1 MCEKL
6 LSQIQI
12 AGAGAGK
19 TYTLAEKILVRH
31 HKKDN
36 DKIIYAIS
44 FTNYAK
50 RNIEQRVAELNNGL
64 MPSDICIETVHS
76 FLLNEIIYPF
86 SQYYFGKAFSKAT
99 SMKLPIEIKLQKYQL
114 KRMNERGIIH
124 NSQVFNKAKQMIV
137 DGKGETKAKH
147 RKKELI
153 IEYLQASVD
162 ALFIDEAQDL
172 DADALTLFG
181 KLSESIYAYI
191 VGDPKQSI
199 KYPKDF
205 REFTERISENDSVFH
220 MLPPNTI
227 TRRIPECHLRI
238 SNLFCPA
245 DEQQTTISDVKGEI
259 YYLYSTDEKFSKLY
273 ESFDFLKALIYIRQ
287 ETDTFTTQDS
297 KSVFS
302 LEESV
307 REKLLEKINS
317 DYDSDAF
324 VKSIEK
330 YFINL
335 TLKKGEK
342 GAIQSF
348 TKHFSITLE
357 NNEYAKLINDLKIE
371 NKEKKL
377 KVKSIDKIKGLE
389 NELCMFIM
397 DNTMLEYLFGKK
409 QETNKEMM
417 RLYVALTRS
426 KSDLILV
433 IDKPS
438 IKKFTDKQIEKGFSE
453 LNIPYVT
460 MEYIE
465 KIENRKRFRIKF
477 QYRK

>member
-19 TYTLAEKILVRH
+19 TYTLAEKILVRY

-114 KRMNERGIIH
+114 KRVNERGIIH

-205 REFTERISENDSVFH
+205 REFTERIRENNSVFH
-220 MLPPNTI
+220 MLSPNTI
-227 TRRIPECHLRI
+227 TRRMPECHLRI

-245 DEQQTTISDVKGEI
+245 DERQTTISDVKGEI

-287 ETDTFTTQDS
+287 ETDAFTTQDS

-348 TKHFSITLE
+348 TKHFGITLE

-433 IDKPS
+433 IDKLS

-465 KIENRKRFRIKF
+465 KIENRNKV
-477 QYRK
+477 

>member
-1 MCEKL
+1 MCERL

-19 TYTLAEKILVRH
+19 TYTLTEKILVRH

-114 KRMNERGIIH
+114 KRVNERGIIH

-181 KLSESIYAYI
+181 KLSESIYTYI

-205 REFTERISENDSVFH
+205 REFTERIRENNSVFH

-273 ESFDFLKALIYIRQ
+273 ESFDFLKALMYIRQ

-297 KSVFS
+297 KTDFS

-307 REKLLEKINS
+307 REKVLQKIDS
-317 DYDSDAF
+317 KYDCDAF
-324 VKSIEK
+324 VKAIEK

-348 TKHFSITLE
+348 TKHFGITLE

-389 NELCMFIM
+389 NDLCMFIM

-433 IDKPS
+433 IDKLS

-465 KIENRKRFRIKF
+465 KIENRNKV
-477 QYRK
+477 

>member
-114 KRMNERGIIH
+114 KRVNERGIIH

-181 KLSESIYAYI
+181 KLSESIYTYI

-205 REFTERISENDSVFH
+205 REFTERIRENNSVFH

-273 ESFDFLKALIYIRQ
+273 ESFDFLKALMYIRQ

-297 KSVFS
+297 KTDFS

-307 REKLLEKINS
+307 REKVLQKIDS
-317 DYDSDAF
+317 KYDCDAF
-324 VKSIEK
+324 VKAIEK

-348 TKHFSITLE
+348 TKHFGITLE

-433 IDKPS
+433 IDKLS

-465 KIENRKRFRIKF
+465 KIENRNKV
-477 QYRK
+477 

>member
-114 KRMNERGIIH
+114 KRVNERGIIH

-205 REFTERISENDSVFH
+205 REFTERIRENNSVFH
-220 MLPPNTI
+220 MLSPNTI
-227 TRRIPECHLRI
+227 TRRMPECHLRI

-245 DEQQTTISDVKGEI
+245 VERQTTISDVKGEI
-259 YYLYSTDEKFSKLY
+259 YYLYSTDEKFLKLY

-348 TKHFSITLE
+348 TKHFGITLE

-438 IKKFTDKQIEKGFSE
+438 TE
-453 LNIPYVT
+453 LL
-460 MEYIE
+460 
-465 KIENRKRFRIKF
+465 K
-477 QYRK
+477 

>member
-19 TYTLAEKILVRH
+19 TYTLAEKILVRY

-114 KRMNERGIIH
+114 KRVNERGIIH

-205 REFTERISENDSVFH
+205 REFTERIRENNSVFH
-220 MLPPNTI
+220 MLSPNTI
-227 TRRIPECHLRI
+227 TRRMPECHLRI

-245 DEQQTTISDVKGEI
+245 DERQTTISDVKGEI

-348 TKHFSITLE
+348 TKHFGITLE

-389 NELCMFIM
+389 NNLCMFIM
-397 DNTMLEYLFGKK
+397 DNAMLEYLFGKK

-438 IKKFTDKQIEKGFSE
+438 IKKFTDKQIEEGFSE

-465 KIENRKRFRIKF
+465 KIENRNKV
-477 QYRK
+477 

>member
-1 MCEKL
+1 MNVEFVK
-6 LSQIQI
+6 
-12 AGAGAGK
+12 
-19 TYTLAEKILVRH
+19 LAEKILVRH

-114 KRMNERGIIH
+114 KRVNERGIIH

-205 REFTERISENDSVFH
+205 REFTERIRENNSVFH
-220 MLPPNTI
+220 MLSPNTI
-227 TRRIPECHLRI
+227 TRRMPECHLRI

-245 DEQQTTISDVKGEI
+245 DERQTTISDVKGEI

-324 VKSIEK
+324 VKAIEK

-348 TKHFSITLE
+348 TKHFGITLE

-389 NELCMFIM
+389 NDLCMFIM
-397 DNTMLEYLFGKK
+397 DNAMLDYLFGKK

-433 IDKPS
+433 IDKLS

-465 KIENRKRFRIKF
+465 KIENRNKV
-477 QYRK
+477 

>member
-19 TYTLAEKILVRH
+19 TYTLAEKILMSH
-31 HKKDN
+31 YKKEN
-36 DKIIYAIS
+36 EKIIYAIS
-44 FTNYAK
+44 YTNYAK
-50 RNIEQRVAELNNGL
+50 RNIEQRVIELNNGQI
-64 MPSDICIETVHS
+64 PADICIETVHS
-76 FLLNEIIYPF
+76 FLLNEVIYPF
-86 SQYYFGKAFSKAT
+86 SQYYFGVAFSKAT
-99 SMKLPIEIKLQKYQL
+99 SMKLPVEVKLQKYQL

-137 DGKGETKAKH
+137 CGKGETKEKH

-172 DADALTLFG
+172 DADALALFG

-199 KYPKDF
+199 KYPRDF
-205 REFTERISENDSVFH
+205 REFTERIRENNSVFH

-227 TRRIPECHLRI
+227 TRRIPECHLRV
-238 SNLFCPA
+238 SNLFCPVE
-245 DEQQTTISDVKGEI
+245 EQQITISDVKGEL
-259 YYLYSTDEKFSKLY
+259 YYLYSTDKIFLKLY
-273 ESFDFLKALIYIRQ
+273 ELYRSRKALIYIRQ
-287 ETDTFTTQDS
+287 ETDTFTTQDF
-297 KSVFS
+297 KNVFS

-330 YFINL
+330 YFVNL

-348 TKHFSITLE
+348 TKHFGITLE

-371 NKEKKL
+371 NKEKKI

-389 NELCMFIM
+389 NEMCMFIM

-409 QETNKEMM
+409 KETNKEMM

-438 IKKFTDKQIEKGFSE
+438 IKKFTDKQIEEGFAE
-453 LNIPYVT
+453 FNIPYVT

-465 KIENRKRFRIKF
+465 KVGNRNKV
-477 QYRK
+477 

>member
-1 MCEKL
+1 MCERL

-114 KRMNERGIIH
+114 KRVNERGIIH

-205 REFTERISENDSVFH
+205 REFTERIRENNSVFH
-220 MLPPNTI
+220 MLSPNTI
-227 TRRIPECHLRI
+227 TRRMPECHLRI

-245 DEQQTTISDVKGEI
+245 DERQTTISDVKGEI

-287 ETDTFTTQDS
+287 ETDAFTTQDS

-348 TKHFSITLE
+348 TKHFGITLE

-371 NKEKKL
+371 NKEKKF

-389 NELCMFIM
+389 NDLCMFIM

-433 IDKPS
+433 IDKLS

-465 KIENRKRFRIKF
+465 KIENRNKV
-477 QYRK
+477 

>member
-19 TYTLAEKILVRH
+19 TYTLTEKILVRH

-114 KRMNERGIIH
+114 KRVNERGIIH

-205 REFTERISENDSVFH
+205 REFTERIRENNSVFH
-220 MLPPNTI
+220 MLSPNTI
-227 TRRIPECHLRI
+227 TRRMPECHLRI

-245 DEQQTTISDVKGEI
+245 DERQTTISDVKGEI
-259 YYLYSTDEKFSKLY
+259 YYLYSTDEKFLKLY
-273 ESFDFLKALIYIRQ
+273 ESFDFLKALMYIRQ

-348 TKHFSITLE
+348 TKHFGITLE

-433 IDKPS
+433 IDKLS

-465 KIENRKRFRIKF
+465 KIENRNKV
-477 QYRK
+477 

>member
-19 TYTLAEKILVRH
+19 TYTLTEKILVRH

-114 KRMNERGIIH
+114 KRVNERGIIH

-205 REFTERISENDSVFH
+205 REFTERIRENNSVFH
-220 MLPPNTI
+220 MLSPNTI
-227 TRRIPECHLRI
+227 TRRMPECHLRI

-245 DEQQTTISDVKGEI
+245 DERQTTISDVKGEI

-287 ETDTFTTQDS
+287 ETDAFTTQDS

-335 TLKKGEK
+335 TLKKGE
-342 GAIQSF
+342 IQSF
-348 TKHFSITLE
+348 TKHFGITLE
-357 NNEYAKLINDLKIE
+357 NNEYAKLINDWKIE

-433 IDKPS
+433 IDKLS

-465 KIENRKRFRIKF
+465 KIENRNKV
-477 QYRK
+477 

>member
-114 KRMNERGIIH
+114 KRVNERGIIH

-162 ALFIDEAQDL
+162 AFFIDEAQDL
-172 DADALTLFG
+172 DADALALFE

-205 REFTERISENDSVFH
+205 REFTERIRENNSIFH
-220 MLPPNTI
+220 MFPPNTI

-273 ESFDFLKALIYIRQ
+273 ELFDFLKALIYIRQ

-297 KSVFS
+297 KTDFS

-307 REKLLEKINS
+307 REKLLQKIDS
-317 DYDSDAF
+317 KYDCDAF
-324 VKSIEK
+324 VKAIEK

-335 TLKKGEK
+335 TLKKGGK

-348 TKHFSITLE
+348 TKQFGITLE

-433 IDKPS
+433 IDKLS
-438 IKKFTDKQIEKGFSE
+438 IKKFTDKQIEEGFAE

-465 KIENRKRFRIKF
+465 KVGNRNKL
-477 QYRK
+477 

>member
-1 MCEKL
+1 M
-6 LSQIQI
+6 
-12 AGAGAGK
+12 
-19 TYTLAEKILVRH
+19 RH

-114 KRMNERGIIH
+114 KRVNERGIIH

-172 DADALTLFG
+172 DADALALFG

-205 REFTERISENDSVFH
+205 REFTERIRENNSVFH
-220 MLPPNTI
+220 MLSPNTI
-227 TRRIPECHLRI
+227 TRRMPECHLRI

-245 DEQQTTISDVKGEI
+245 DERQTTISDAKGEI

-324 VKSIEK
+324 VKAIEK
-330 YFINL
+330 YFINV

-348 TKHFSITLE
+348 TKHFDITLE

-433 IDKPS
+433 IDKLS

-465 KIENRKRFRIKF
+465 KIEKRNKV
-477 QYRK
+477 

>member
-19 TYTLAEKILVRH
+19 TYTLTEKILVRH

-114 KRMNERGIIH
+114 KRVNERGIIH

-205 REFTERISENDSVFH
+205 REFTERIRENNSVFH
-220 MLPPNTI
+220 MLSPNTI
-227 TRRIPECHLRI
+227 TRRMPECHLRI
-238 SNLFCPA
+238 SNLFCSA
-245 DEQQTTISDVKGEI
+245 DERQTTISDVKGEI

-287 ETDTFTTQDS
+287 ETDAFTTQDS

-348 TKHFSITLE
+348 TKHFDITLE

-433 IDKPS
+433 IDKLS

-465 KIENRKRFRIKF
+465 KIEKRNKV
-477 QYRK
+477 

>member
-19 TYTLAEKILVRH
+19 TYTLTEKILVRH

-99 SMKLPIEIKLQKYQL
+99 SIKLPIEIKLQKYQL
-114 KRMNERGIIH
+114 KRVNERGIIH

-205 REFTERISENDSVFH
+205 REFTERIRENNSVFH
-220 MLPPNTI
+220 MLSPNTI
-227 TRRIPECHLRI
+227 TRRMPECHLRI

-245 DEQQTTISDVKGEI
+245 DERQTTISDVKGEI

-287 ETDTFTTQDS
+287 ETDAFTTQDS

-348 TKHFSITLE
+348 TKHFGITLE

-433 IDKPS
+433 IDKLS

-465 KIENRKRFRIKF
+465 KIENRNKV
-477 QYRK
+477 

>member
-1 MCEKL
+1 VCERL

-114 KRMNERGIIH
+114 KRVNERGIIH

-181 KLSESIYAYI
+181 KLSESIYTYI

-205 REFTERISENDSVFH
+205 REFTERIRENNSVFH

-273 ESFDFLKALIYIRQ
+273 ESFDFLKALMYIRQ

-297 KSVFS
+297 KTDFS

-307 REKLLEKINS
+307 REKVLQKIDS
-317 DYDSDAF
+317 KYDCDAF
-324 VKSIEK
+324 VKAIEK

-348 TKHFSITLE
+348 TKHFGITLE

-371 NKEKKL
+371 NKEKKF

-389 NELCMFIM
+389 NDLCMFIM

-433 IDKPS
+433 IDKLS

-465 KIENRKRFRIKF
+465 KIENRNKV
-477 QYRK
+477 

>member
-99 SMKLPIEIKLQKYQL
+99 SMKLPVEIKLQKYQL

-205 REFTERISENDSVFH
+205 REFTERIRENNSVFH

-238 SNLFCPA
+238 SNLFCPT

-273 ESFDFLKALIYIRQ
+273 ELFDFLKALIYIRQ

-297 KSVFS
+297 KTVFS

-348 TKHFSITLE
+348 TKHFGITLE

-371 NKEKKL
+371 NKDKKL

-389 NELCMFIM
+389 NERCMFIM

-426 KSDLILV
+426 KSDLVLV

-453 LNIPYVT
+453 LNIPYIT

-465 KIENRKRFRIKF
+465 KVGSRNKV
-477 QYRK
+477 

>member
-19 TYTLAEKILVRH
+19 TYTLAEKILVRY

-114 KRMNERGIIH
+114 KRVNERGIIH

-205 REFTERISENDSVFH
+205 REFTERIRENNSVFH
-220 MLPPNTI
+220 MLSPNTI
-227 TRRIPECHLRI
+227 TRRMPECHLRI

-245 DEQQTTISDVKGEI
+245 DERQTTISDVKGEI

-297 KSVFS
+297 KSVFL

-348 TKHFSITLE
+348 TKHFGITLE

-438 IKKFTDKQIEKGFSE
+438 IKKFTDKQIEEGFSE

-465 KIENRKRFRIKF
+465 KIENRNKV
-477 QYRK
+477 

>member
-19 TYTLAEKILVRH
+19 TYTLTEKILVRH

-114 KRMNERGIIH
+114 KRVNERGIIH

-205 REFTERISENDSVFH
+205 REFTERIRENNSVFH
-220 MLPPNTI
+220 MLSPNTI
-227 TRRIPECHLRI
+227 TRRMPECHLRI

-245 DEQQTTISDVKGEI
+245 DERQTTISDVKGEI

-273 ESFDFLKALIYIRQ
+273 ESFDFLKALIYISQ
-287 ETDTFTTQDS
+287 ETDAFTTQDS

-348 TKHFSITLE
+348 TKHFGITLE

-433 IDKPS
+433 IDKLS

-465 KIENRKRFRIKF
+465 KIENRNKV
-477 QYRK
+477 

>member
-1 MCEKL
+1 MCERL

-19 TYTLAEKILVRH
+19 TYTLTEKILVRH

-114 KRMNERGIIH
+114 KRVNERGIIH

-181 KLSESIYAYI
+181 KLSESIYTYI

-205 REFTERISENDSVFH
+205 REFTERIRENNSVFH

-273 ESFDFLKALIYIRQ
+273 ESFDFLKALMYIRQ

-297 KSVFS
+297 KTDFS

-307 REKLLEKINS
+307 REKVLQKIDS
-317 DYDSDAF
+317 KYDCDAF
-324 VKSIEK
+324 VKAIEK

-348 TKHFSITLE
+348 TKHFGITLE

-371 NKEKKL
+371 NKEKKF

-389 NELCMFIM
+389 NDLCMFIM

-433 IDKPS
+433 IDKLS

-465 KIENRKRFRIKF
+465 KIENRNKV
-477 QYRK
+477 

>member
-1 MCEKL
+1 MNVEFVKL
-6 LSQIQI
+6 
-12 AGAGAGK
+12 AG
-19 TYTLAEKILVRH
+19 KILVRH

-114 KRMNERGIIH
+114 KRVNERGIIH

-172 DADALTLFG
+172 DADALALFG

-205 REFTERISENDSVFH
+205 REFTERIRENNSVFH
-220 MLPPNTI
+220 MLSPNTI
-227 TRRIPECHLRI
+227 TRRMPECHLRI

-245 DEQQTTISDVKGEI
+245 DERQTTISDAKGEI

-324 VKSIEK
+324 VKAIEK
-330 YFINL
+330 YFINV

-348 TKHFSITLE
+348 TKHFDITLE

-433 IDKPS
+433 IDKLS

-465 KIENRKRFRIKF
+465 KIEKRNKV
-477 QYRK
+477 

>member
-1 MCEKL
+1 MCKKL

-19 TYTLAEKILVRH
+19 TYSLAEKILVRH

-36 DKIIYAIS
+36 DKIIYVIS

-172 DADALTLFG
+172 DADALALFE
-181 KLSESIYAYI
+181 KLSESIYTYI

-205 REFTERISENDSVFH
+205 REFTERIRENNSVFH
-220 MLPPNTI
+220 MLSPNTI
-227 TRRIPECHLRI
+227 TRRMPECHLRI

-245 DEQQTTISDVKGEI
+245 DERQTTISDVKGEI

-273 ESFDFLKALIYIRQ
+273 ESFDFLKALMYIRQ

-348 TKHFSITLE
+348 TKHFGITLE

-389 NELCMFIM
+389 NDLCMFIM
-397 DNTMLEYLFGKK
+397 DNAMLEYLFGKK

-438 IKKFTDKQIEKGFSE
+438 IKKFTDKQIEEGFAE

-465 KIENRKRFRIKF
+465 KVGNRNKL
-477 QYRK
+477 

>member
-19 TYTLAEKILVRH
+19 TYTLTEKILVRH

-114 KRMNERGIIH
+114 KRVNERGIIH

-205 REFTERISENDSVFH
+205 REFTERIRENNSVFH
-220 MLPPNTI
+220 MLSPNTI
-227 TRRIPECHLRI
+227 TRRMPECHLRI

-245 DEQQTTISDVKGEI
+245 DERQTTISDVKGEI

-287 ETDTFTTQDS
+287 ETDAFTTQDS

-348 TKHFSITLE
+348 TKHFGITLE

-465 KIENRKRFRIKF
+465 KIENRNKV
-477 QYRK
+477 

>member
-114 KRMNERGIIH
+114 KRVNERGIIH

-205 REFTERISENDSVFH
+205 REFTEHIRENNLVFH
-220 MLPPNTI
+220 MLSPNTI
-227 TRRIPECHLRI
+227 TRRMPECHLRI

-245 DEQQTTISDVKGEI
+245 DERQTTISDVKGEI

-324 VKSIEK
+324 VKSVEK

-348 TKHFSITLE
+348 TKHFGITLE

-426 KSDLILV
+426 KSELILV
-433 IDKPS
+433 IDKLS

-465 KIENRKRFRIKF
+465 KIENRNKV
-477 QYRK
+477 

>member
-1 MCEKL
+1 MEFVKL
-6 LSQIQI
+6 
-12 AGAGAGK
+12 AG
-19 TYTLAEKILVRH
+19 KILVRH

-114 KRMNERGIIH
+114 KRVNERGIIH

-172 DADALTLFG
+172 DADALALFG

-205 REFTERISENDSVFH
+205 REFTERIRENNSVFH
-220 MLPPNTI
+220 MLSPNTI
-227 TRRIPECHLRI
+227 TRRMPECHLRI

-245 DEQQTTISDVKGEI
+245 DERQTTISGAKGEI

-324 VKSIEK
+324 VKAIEK
-330 YFINL
+330 YFINV

-348 TKHFSITLE
+348 TKHFDITLE

-433 IDKPS
+433 IDKLS

-465 KIENRKRFRIKF
+465 KIEKRNKV
-477 QYRK
+477 

>member
-114 KRMNERGIIH
+114 KRVNE
-124 NSQVFNKAKQMIV
+124 QMIV

-205 REFTERISENDSVFH
+205 REFTERIRENNSVFH
-220 MLPPNTI
+220 MLSPNTI
-227 TRRIPECHLRI
+227 TRRMPECHLRI

-245 DEQQTTISDVKGEI
+245 DERQTTISDVKGEI

-348 TKHFSITLE
+348 TKHFGITLE

-389 NELCMFIM
+389 NNLCMFIM
-397 DNTMLEYLFGKK
+397 DNAMLEYLFGKK

-438 IKKFTDKQIEKGFSE
+438 IKKFTDKQIEEGFSE

-465 KIENRKRFRIKF
+465 KIENRNKV
-477 QYRK
+477 

>member
-19 TYTLAEKILVRH
+19 TYTLAEKILVRY

-99 SMKLPIEIKLQKYQL
+99 SMKLPIEIKLQRYQL
-114 KRMNERGIIH
+114 KRVNERGIIH

-205 REFTERISENDSVFH
+205 REFTECIRENNSVFH
-220 MLPPNTI
+220 MLSPNTI
-227 TRRIPECHLRI
+227 TRRMPECHLRI

-245 DEQQTTISDVKGEI
+245 DERQTTISDVKGEI

-348 TKHFSITLE
+348 TKHFGITLE

-389 NELCMFIM
+389 NDLCMFIM
-397 DNTMLEYLFGKK
+397 DNAMLEYLFGKK

-433 IDKPS
+433 IDKLS

-465 KIENRKRFRIKF
+465 KIENRNKV
-477 QYRK
+477 

>member
-1 MCEKL
+1 
-6 LSQIQI
+6 
-12 AGAGAGK
+12 
-19 TYTLAEKILVRH
+19 
-31 HKKDN
+31 
-36 DKIIYAIS
+36 
-44 FTNYAK
+44 
-50 RNIEQRVAELNNGL
+50 
-64 MPSDICIETVHS
+64 
-76 FLLNEIIYPF
+76 
-86 SQYYFGKAFSKAT
+86 
-99 SMKLPIEIKLQKYQL
+99 
-114 KRMNERGIIH
+114 
-124 NSQVFNKAKQMIV
+124 MIV

-181 KLSESIYAYI
+181 KLSESIYTYI

-205 REFTERISENDSVFH
+205 REFTERIRENNSVFH

-273 ESFDFLKALIYIRQ
+273 ESFDFLKALMYIRQ

-297 KSVFS
+297 KTDFS

-307 REKLLEKINS
+307 REKVLQKIDS
-317 DYDSDAF
+317 KYDCDAF
-324 VKSIEK
+324 VKAIEK

-348 TKHFSITLE
+348 TKHFGITLE

-371 NKEKKL
+371 NKEKKF

-389 NELCMFIM
+389 NDLCMFIM

-433 IDKPS
+433 IDKLS

-465 KIENRKRFRIKF
+465 KIENRNKV
-477 QYRK
+477 

>member
-1 MCEKL
+1 MNVEFVK
-6 LSQIQI
+6 
-12 AGAGAGK
+12 
-19 TYTLAEKILVRH
+19 LAEKILVRH

-114 KRMNERGIIH
+114 KRVNERGIIH

-172 DADALTLFG
+172 DADALALFG

-205 REFTERISENDSVFH
+205 REFTERIRENNSVFH
-220 MLPPNTI
+220 MLSPNTI
-227 TRRIPECHLRI
+227 TRRMPECHLRI

-245 DEQQTTISDVKGEI
+245 DERQTTISDAKGEI

-324 VKSIEK
+324 VKAIEK
-330 YFINL
+330 YFINV

-348 TKHFSITLE
+348 TKHFDITLE

-417 RLYVALTRS
+417 RLCVALTRS

-433 IDKPS
+433 IDKLS

-465 KIENRKRFRIKF
+465 KIEKRNKV
-477 QYRK
+477 

>member
-19 TYTLAEKILVRH
+19 TYTLAEKILMRLH
-31 HKKDN
+31 EKKN
-36 DKIIYAIS
+36 EKIIYAIS
-44 FTNYAK
+44 YTNYAK
-50 RNIEQRVAELNNGL
+50 RNIEQRVMELNNGQ
-64 MPSDICIETVHS
+64 MPVDIYIETVHS

-86 SQYYFGKAFSKAT
+86 SKYYFDVAFSKAT
-99 SMKLPIEIKLQKYQL
+99 SMKLPVEIKLQKYQL
-114 KRMNERGIIH
+114 KRINERGTIH

-137 DGKGETKAKH
+137 DGKGDIKAKR

-172 DADALTLFG
+172 DADALALFG

-199 KYPKDF
+199 KYPRDF
-205 REFTERISENDSVFH
+205 REFTERIRENNSVFH

-227 TRRIPECHLRI
+227 TRRIPECHLRV
-238 SNLFCPA
+238 SNLFCPVE
-245 DEQQTTISDVKGEI
+245 EQQITISDVKGEL
-259 YYLYSTDEKFSKLY
+259 YYLYSTDEIFLKLY
-273 ESFDFLKALIYIRQ
+273 ELYHSRKALIYIRQ
-287 ETDTFTTQDS
+287 ETDTFTTQDF
-297 KSVFS
+297 KNVFS

-330 YFINL
+330 YFVNL

-348 TKHFSITLE
+348 TKHFGITLE

-371 NKEKKL
+371 NKEKKI
-377 KVKSIDKIKGLE
+377 KVKSIEKIKGLE

-409 QETNKEMM
+409 KEINKEMM

-438 IKKFTDKQIEKGFSE
+438 IKKFTDKQIEEGFAE
-453 LNIPYVT
+453 FNIPYVT

-465 KIENRKRFRIKF
+465 KVGNRNKV
-477 QYRK
+477 

>member
-1 MCEKL
+1 MNVEFVK
-6 LSQIQI
+6 
-12 AGAGAGK
+12 
-19 TYTLAEKILVRH
+19 LAEKILVRH

-114 KRMNERGIIH
+114 KRVNERGIIH

-172 DADALTLFG
+172 DADALALFG

-205 REFTERISENDSVFH
+205 REFTERIRENNSVFH
-220 MLPPNTI
+220 MLSPNTI
-227 TRRIPECHLRI
+227 TRRMPECHLRI

-245 DEQQTTISDVKGEI
+245 DERQTTISGAKGEI

-324 VKSIEK
+324 VKAIEK
-330 YFINL
+330 YFINV

-348 TKHFSITLE
+348 TKHFDITLE

-433 IDKPS
+433 IDKLS

-465 KIENRKRFRIKF
+465 KIEKRNKV
-477 QYRK
+477 

>member
-19 TYTLAEKILVRH
+19 TYTLTEKILVRH

-114 KRMNERGIIH
+114 KRVNERGIIH

-205 REFTERISENDSVFH
+205 REFTERIRENNSVFH
-220 MLPPNTI
+220 MLSPNTI
-227 TRRIPECHLRI
+227 TRRMPECHLRI

-245 DEQQTTISDVKGEI
+245 DERQTTISDVKGEI
-259 YYLYSTDEKFSKLY
+259 YYLYSTDEKFLKLY

-348 TKHFSITLE
+348 TKHFGITLE

-433 IDKPS
+433 IDKLS

-465 KIENRKRFRIKF
+465 KIENRNKV
-477 QYRK
+477 

>member
-1 MCEKL
+1 VCEKL

-19 TYTLAEKILVRH
+19 TYTLTEKILVRH

-114 KRMNERGIIH
+114 KRVNERGIIH

-205 REFTERISENDSVFH
+205 REFTERIRENNSVFH
-220 MLPPNTI
+220 MLSPNTI
-227 TRRIPECHLRI
+227 TRRMPECHLRI

-245 DEQQTTISDVKGEI
+245 DERQTTISDVKGEI

-287 ETDTFTTQDS
+287 ETDAFTTQDS

-335 TLKKGEK
+335 TLKKGE
-342 GAIQSF
+342 IQSF
-348 TKHFSITLE
+348 TKHFGITLE

-433 IDKPS
+433 IDKLS

-465 KIENRKRFRIKF
+465 KIENRNKV
-477 QYRK
+477 

>member
-1 MCEKL
+1 M
-6 LSQIQI
+6 
-12 AGAGAGK
+12 
-19 TYTLAEKILVRH
+19 RH

-114 KRMNERGIIH
+114 KRVNERGIIH

-181 KLSESIYAYI
+181 KLSESIYTYI

-205 REFTERISENDSVFH
+205 REFTERIRENNSVFH

-273 ESFDFLKALIYIRQ
+273 ESFDFLKALMYIRQ

-297 KSVFS
+297 KTDFS

-307 REKLLEKINS
+307 REKVLQKIDS
-317 DYDSDAF
+317 KYDCDAF
-324 VKSIEK
+324 VKAIEK

-348 TKHFSITLE
+348 TKHFGITLE

-371 NKEKKL
+371 NKEKKF

-389 NELCMFIM
+389 NDLCMFIM

-433 IDKPS
+433 IDKLS

-465 KIENRKRFRIKF
+465 KIENRNKV
-477 QYRK
+477 